1 MLRTSECVAG
11 TGAAMEQEEAEDAPE
26 ADEENDE
33 YSSNTSFV
41 QCFLNVTPIPYAKDG
56 FVCVAVASCT
66 QAKNADTNAEN
77 MYVLPEDLRLPEN
90 AQEWEDALS
99 HIII

>member
-1 MLRTSECVAG
+1 MLRTSECVAA
-11 TGAAMEQEEAEDAPE
+11 TDAMEQEEEADDVPG
-26 ADEENDE
+26 ADEENDG
-33 YSSNTSFV
+33 NASFV